1 MSSFNG
7 EDQFICPAGRP
18 ALPCPA
24 LRAGQGE
31 IFFISHHQGRAGQG
45 HSRAQDRAGQK
56 KLPCDGLCLTM
67 ILKLIEIFFTEKF
80 EQSLSANNRR
90 SEKSEKNSVK
100 ICSASTFWRLIRL
113 FTFCYGE

>member
-31 IFFISHHQGRAGQG
+31 IFFMSHHQGRAGQG
-45 HSRAQDRAGQK
+45 HSRAQGRAGQK
-56 KLPCDGLCLTM
+56 KLPCDGLCPVEKQIANRDMLVVYEIIRESTR
-67 ILKLIEIFFTEKF
+67 IL
-80 EQSLSANNRR
+80 
-90 SEKSEKNSVK
+90 
-100 ICSASTFWRLIRL
+100 
-113 FTFCYGE
+113 YH